1 MKTKRSVMEFRE
13 VPNRAVFRVLKEK
26 GFDKPRE
33 GVYVKVGNSHSRA
46 YSASKEIILGLYDVV
61 RVIHFPK

>member
-1 MKTKRSVMEFRE
+1 MRTVMEFRE
-13 VPNRAVFRVLKEK
+13 VPNRAVFRILKEK
-26 GFDKPRE
+26 GHEDARE
-33 GVYVKVGNSHSRA
+33 GVFVKIGNSHSRA